1 MTYNIPNV
9 KEIAEIYNLEY
20 IDEYLKAKADKY
32 INATYN
38 SNGMN
43 ASYDEDMDFTCI

>member
-1 MTYNIPNV
+1 MSDVPNV
-9 KEIAEIYNLEY
+9 KAISEIYDLKFV
-20 IDEYLKAKADKY
+20 DDYLKVKADKY
-32 INATYN
+32 INTTYN